1 MTVAVSSTT
10 RPRARKGFDVE
21 EYAPALGRVLA
32 DGDSAEATRAAVMV
46 ALRRSLE
53 GGREALARRL
63 ARDDDGDAYMADHA
77 RLLDRIVTALF
88 EHTTE
93 RLFPVANPTTGER
106 LALLALGGYGRGE
119 LAPFSD
125 LDLLFLLPYKRTPRV
140 EQVVE
145 NVLYTLWDLGLKVG
159 HAVRSIDEC
168 VRLAKGDV
176 LVRTSL
182 LDRRLLAGDVK
193 LARDLDRKYRRGVEV
208 GTETAF
214 VQAKLA
220 ERDARHKRWG
230 DSRYVLE
237 PNVKEGKGGLRD
249 LHTLQWIAKTLYHVQ
264 SIDDLVPLGKLTL
277 EEAQR
282 FRKAQTFLRT
292 VRCWL
297 QLTAGRLE
305 DRLTFDLQTE
315 IGQRLGY
322 TDHTGAKGVERFMK
336 HYFLVAKDVG
346 DLTRVLCADFE
357 MSSGTSRWQWL
368 RRPRPKKLG
377 GFVVIGDRLD
387 ITRDDQF
394 VRDPVDMVR
403 LFATAHE
410 KDYDVHPH
418 ALRAIRRDLRRIGP
432 DLREDPEANRLFLDV
447 LAGPKNP
454 ETTLRRMNEA
464 GVLGRFLPDFGRVV
478 AQMQYDM
485 YHWYT
490 VDEHTL
496 QAMGILH
503 RITTGEMK
511 DELPLASDLIQQIS
525 SRRALAVALLLHDIA
540 KGRGGDH
547 SVLGAKVAQ
556 NLGPRLGL
564 SQEEVETVAWLVR
577 WHLAMSDAAFKRDLE
592 DEETVRAFAELVQS
606 PERLKL
612 LAILTSA
619 DIRAVGPGRWN
630 AWKSALLTELYLRTD
645 EWLATSSGEQT
656 TSRARAR
663 IDALKTNT
671 RAVLDDWTDAE
682 FERFARLGSGGYWLA
697 FDPAGHAHHAR
708 LAREAQQLGRE
719 FVLATRDDV
728 GRDVTEVTVYAA
740 DHPGLFARL
749 AGAIAWSGL
758 TIVDAK
764 IHTLTNGMALDVF
777 SVQDASGSALD
788 GNPARERLTHAVE
801 RALAG
806 KLLLSKELARKPS
819 TLPRRARAFQVTPR
833 VLIDNGASKFH
844 TVIEVNG
851 RDRPGLLHAL
861 TTTLTRLSLSI
872 ATAKI
877 STYGHKVVDV
887 FYVRDVFGMKV
898 TDELKLVKVREA
910 LLKALAEPEEK
921 KGG

>member
-1 MTVAVSSTT
+1 MTVALSTP
-10 RPRARKGFDVE
+10 RPRARRSGFDVD
-21 EYAPALGRVLA
+21 EYTPALGRVV
-32 DGDSAEATRAAVMV
+32 GNGHSVEATRAAVMV
-46 ALRRSLE
+46 ALRRSLDQ
-53 GGREALARRL
+53 GREALARRL
-63 ARDDDGDAYMADHA
+63 ARDDDGDAYMVDHA
-77 RLLDRIVTALF
+77 RLLDRIVMALF
-88 EHTTE
+88 QHTTE
-93 RLFPVANPTTGER
+93 RLFPVANPTTSER
-106 LALLALGGYGRGE
+106 LALVALGGYGRGE
-119 LAPFSD
+119 LGPFSD

-145 NVLYTLWDLGLKVG
+145 HVLYTLWDLGLKVG

-176 LVRTSL
+176 LIRTSL
-182 LDRRLLAGDVK
+182 LDRRFIAGEEK
-193 LARDLDRKYRRGVEV
+193 LFRDLDRKYHRGVEA
-208 GTETAF
+208 GSETAF

-249 LHTLQWIAKTLYHVQ
+249 LHTLQWIAKTLYGVQ
-264 SIDDLVPLGKLTL
+264 SIDELVPLGKLTA

-282 FRKAQTFLRT
+282 FAKAQTFLRT

-315 IGQRLGY
+315 IGQRLAY
-322 TDHTGAKGVERFMK
+322 TDHAGAKGVERFMK

-357 MSSGTSRWQWL
+357 ASSGTTRWQWL
-368 RRPRPKKLG
+368 RRKRPKKVG
-377 GFVVIGDRLD
+377 GFLVVGDRLD
-387 ITRDDQF
+387 IARDDQF
-394 VRDPVDMVR
+394 ARDPVDMIR
-403 LFATAHE
+403 LFATAHD

-418 ALRAIRRDLRRIGP
+418 ALRAIRRELRGIGP
-432 DLREDPEANRLFLDV
+432 DVREDPEANRLFLDV
-447 LAGPKNP
+447 LTGARNP

-464 GVLGRFLPDFGRVV
+464 GVLGRFVPDFGRVV

-503 RITTGEMK
+503 RIAAGEMK
-511 DELPLASDLIQQIS
+511 DELPLASELIHQIAS
-525 SRRALAVALLLHDIA
+525 HRALSVALLLHDIA

-556 NLGPRLGL
+556 QLGPRLGL
-564 SQEEVETVAWLVR
+564 SPEEVETASWLVR

-612 LAILTSA
+612 LAILTST

-645 EWLATSSGEQT
+645 EWLATSTGEQVN
-656 TSRARAR
+656 SRARAR
-663 IDALKTNT
+663 IEALKERT
-671 RAVLDDWTDAE
+671 RELLPQWTDAE
-682 FERFARLGSGGYWLA
+682 FDRFARLGSGGYWLA
-697 FDPAGHAHHAR
+697 FDPAAHAHHGK

-788 GNPARERLTHAVE
+788 GDPARERLTRSVE

-819 TLPRRARAFQVTPR
+819 SLPRRARSFQVTPR
-833 VLIDNGASKFH
+833 VLTDNGASKFH
-844 TVIEVNG
+844 TVIEING

-861 TTTLTRLSLSI
+861 TTTLTRLSLTI

-887 FYVRDVFGMKV
+887 FYVRDVFGMKI
-898 TDELKLVKVREA
+898 TDESKLTKVREA

-921 KGG
+921 KSA